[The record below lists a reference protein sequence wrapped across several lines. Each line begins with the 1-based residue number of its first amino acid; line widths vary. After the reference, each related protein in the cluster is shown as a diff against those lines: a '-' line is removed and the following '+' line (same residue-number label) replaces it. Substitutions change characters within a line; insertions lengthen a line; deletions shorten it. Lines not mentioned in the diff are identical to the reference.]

1 MMEKNRLLEKAKAFI
16 FDLDGT
22 LVNSMWMWPE
32 IDREF
37 LNNRGFEVPAD
48 LKEEIDGLSMWDD
61 AIYFKKRF
69 GFKDTEQE
77 LIDIWNDMALHHYEN
92 DTPLKPGARELLDY
106 LNEKGIKT
114 GLATS
119 NSLVLCEA
127 SLRSNGVYD
136 YFDAIVTSEDV
147 VHGKPDPQCYQIAA
161 ERLGTNPADC
171 LVAEDLPAGLTA
183 AKSAGMTAIAVED
196 DYSKIYDDDKHR
208 LSDFYIRDFRELI
221 P

>member
-77 LIDIWNDMALHHYEN
+77 LIDIWNDHYEN

-106 LNEKGIKT
+106 LKEKGIKT

-196 DYSKIYDDDKHR
+196 DYSRQYEADKKS
-208 LSDFYIRDFRELI
+208 LSDFIISDYRELI

>member
-1 MMEKNRLLEKAKAFI
+1 MEYKH
-16 FDLDGT
+16 DG
-22 LVNSMWMWPE
+22 
-32 IDREF
+32 
-37 LNNRGFEVPAD
+37 
-48 LKEEIDGLSMWDD
+48 
-61 AIYFKKRF
+61 
-69 GFKDTEQE
+69 
-77 LIDIWNDMALHHYEN
+77 
-92 DTPLKPGARELLDY
+92 
-106 LNEKGIKT
+106 
-114 GLATS
+114 
-119 NSLVLCEA
+119 CEA
-127 SLRSNGVYD
+127 SLKSNGVYD

-161 ERLGTNPADC
+161 ERLGTNSADC